1 MTITNEEEYKKIDAR
16 IEKLL
21 AKGSALGDVEL
32 LTDDV
37 KVELKV
43 LSEVAYDWECE
54 QDPHP
59 WRVNHHL

>member
-16 IEKLL
+16 IEELFV
-21 AKGSALGDVEL
+21 KGSALGDVEL
-32 LTDDV
+32 LTDDE

-43 LSEVAYDWECE
+43 LSEAAYDWECE

-59 WRVNHHL
+59 WRVNHH